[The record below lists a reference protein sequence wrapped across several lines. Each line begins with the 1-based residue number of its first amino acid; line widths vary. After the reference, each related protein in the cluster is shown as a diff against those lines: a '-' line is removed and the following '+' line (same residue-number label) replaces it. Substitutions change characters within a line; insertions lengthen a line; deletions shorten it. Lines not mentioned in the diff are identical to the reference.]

1 LGAYLIGSILETRE
15 RYMKYIYGALILVV
29 FFGTTLNQTRAQQVN
44 VQRLPIIDVHMHA
57 HTADRF
63 GKAGIPNPVTGKPS
77 AAVTDEAILRATLAE
92 MKRYNIVKAVAG
104 SSMESGERWRA
115 AAPDL
120 FIKSA
125 QIDVGLPM
133 PNIEQL
139 RAEYRAGRLG
149 AIGEIGGQ
157 YLGLSPSDPT
167 LESYFAL
174 AEELDLPVGI
184 HMGISAPN
192 TPYECCPKFRVTLGN
207 PVLLEEVLIKHPKLR
222 LYIMHAGYPYLQET
236 IAIMS
241 VYPQVYADIAVIN
254 WIIPREEFHQYLKAL
269 MRAGMGKRLMFG
281 SDQMIWYEAIGMAIE
296 GTESAPFL
304 TAEQKRDIFYN
315 NAARFLR
322 LEGKSIPSNGSK

>member
-1 LGAYLIGSILETRE
+1 
-15 RYMKYIYGALILVV
+15 MKYIYGALILVV

>member
-1 LGAYLIGSILETRE
+1 MRYTYCLLLFFLLLGTIIGP
-15 RYMKYIYGALILVV
+15 MG
-29 FFGTTLNQTRAQQVN
+29 AQQQAN
-44 VQRLPIIDVHMHA
+44 AQMPPIIDVHMHA
-57 HTADRF
+57 HAADRF

-92 MKRYNIVKAVAG
+92 MRRYNIVKAVAG
-104 SSMESGERWRA
+104 SSMEAGERWRA

-120 FIKSA
+120 FIKGA
-125 QIDVGLPM
+125 QIDVGIPM
-133 PNIEQL
+133 PSIEQL
-139 RAEYRAGRLG
+139 RAEHRAGRLG
-149 AIGEIGGQ
+149 AMGEIGGQ
-157 YLGLSPSDPT
+157 YLGLSPNDST
-167 LESYFAL
+167 LEPYFAL
-174 AEELDLPVGI
+174 AEELDIPVGV

-207 PVLLEEVLIKHPKLR
+207 PALLEEVLIKHPKLR
-222 LYIMHAGYPYLQET
+222 LYIMHAGYPYLPET

-254 WIIPREEFHQYLKAL
+254 WIIPREEFHEYLKAL

-296 GTESAPFL
+296 GTESATFL

-322 LEGKSIPSNGSK
+322 LDGKSSSSGSSK

>member
-1 LGAYLIGSILETRE
+1 MRQVRCLLLLS
-15 RYMKYIYGALILVV
+15 LVAATV
-29 FFGTTLNQTRAQQVN
+29 VSETRAQKQAN
-44 VQRLPIIDVHMHA
+44 AQRLPIIDVHLHA

-63 GKAGIPNPVTGKPS
+63 GTAGIPNPVTGKPS
-77 AAVTDEAILRATLAE
+77 TAVTDEAILLATLGE

-120 FIKSA
+120 FIKGA
-125 QIDVGLPM
+125 QIDHGIPM
-133 PNIEQL
+133 PTIQQL
-139 RAEYRAGRLG
+139 RAEYKAGRLG
-149 AIGEIGGQ
+149 AMGEIGAQ
-157 YLGLSPSDPT
+157 YLGLSPADRS
-167 LESYFAL
+167 LEPYFAL
-174 AEELDLPVGI
+174 AEELDIPVGV

-207 PVLLEEVLIKHPKLR
+207 PALLEEVLIRHPKLR

-254 WIIPREEFHQYLKAL
+254 WIIPRQEFHEYLKAL

-296 GTESAPFL
+296 GTESASFL
-304 TAEQKRDIFYN
+304 TAQQKRDIFYN

-322 LEGKSIPSNGSK
+322 LKGKNSALADSK

>member
-1 LGAYLIGSILETRE
+1 MR
-15 RYMKYIYGALILVV
+15 YIYCLLLLVLLS
-29 FFGTTLNQTRAQQVN
+29 GTVISQTGMPQQVN
-44 VQRLPIIDVHMHA
+44 GQRLPIIDVHMHA

-77 AAVTDEAILRATLAE
+77 SAVTDEAILRATLAE

-120 FIKSA
+120 FIKGA
-125 QIDVGLPM
+125 QIDVGIPM
-133 PNIEQL
+133 PSIERL
-139 RAEYRAGRLG
+139 RAEHRAGRLG
-149 AIGEIGGQ
+149 AMGEIGAQ
-157 YLGLSPSDPT
+157 YLGLSPNDPT
-167 LESYFAL
+167 LEPYFAL
-174 AEELDLPVGI
+174 AEELDIPVGV

-192 TPYECCPKFRVTLGN
+192 TPYECCPKFRVALGN
-207 PVLLEEVLIKHPKLR
+207 PALLEEVLIRHPKLR

-254 WIIPREEFHQYLKAL
+254 WIIPREEFHEYLKAL

-315 NAARFLR
+315 NAVRFLR
-322 LEGKSIPSNGSK
+322 LESRSIPSRGSK

>member
-1 LGAYLIGSILETRE
+1 M
-15 RYMKYIYGALILVV
+15 RYICCLLLLVLLSSAV
-29 FFGTTLNQTRAQQVN
+29 ISQTRAGRQAN
-44 VQRLPIIDVHMHA
+44 AQRPPIIDMHMHA

-63 GKAGIPNPVTGKPS
+63 GKAGIPNPITGKPS

-104 SSMESGERWRA
+104 SSMESSERWRA

-120 FIKSA
+120 FIRGA
-125 QIDVGLPM
+125 QIDVGIPM
-133 PNIEQL
+133 PSVEQL

-149 AIGEIGGQ
+149 AMGEIGGQ
-157 YLGLSPSDPT
+157 YLGLSPNDPT
-167 LESYFAL
+167 LEPYFAL
-174 AEELDLPVGI
+174 AEELDIPVGV

-207 PVLLEEVLIKHPKLR
+207 PALLEEVLIKHPKLR

-254 WIIPREEFHQYLKAL
+254 WAIPRAEFHEYLKAL

-281 SDQMIWYEAIGMAIE
+281 SDQMIWYEAIGMAVE
-296 GTESAPFL
+296 GTKSAPFL

-322 LEGKSIPSNGSK
+322 LEGKSIPSTGSK

>member
-1 LGAYLIGSILETRE
+1 
-15 RYMKYIYGALILVV
+15 MKYIYSVLIAVLLC
-29 FFGTTLNQTRAQQVN
+29 GTTVSQTRAQRQVN
-44 VQRLPIIDVHMHA
+44 VQRLPIIDMHMHA

-63 GKAGIPNPVTGKPS
+63 GKAGLPNPVTGKPS

-104 SSMESGERWRA
+104 SSMESAERWRA

-125 QIDVGLPM
+125 QLDVGIPV
-133 PNIEQL
+133 PSIEQL

-149 AIGEIGGQ
+149 AVGEIGGQ
-157 YLGLSPSDPT
+157 YLGLAPNDPT
-167 LESYFAL
+167 LEHYFAL
-174 AEELDLPVGI
+174 AEELDIPVGI

-192 TPYECCPKFRVTLGN
+192 TPYECCPKFRVALGN
-207 PVLLEEVLIKHPKLR
+207 PELLEDVLIKHPKLR

-236 IAIMS
+236 IGIMS

-254 WIIPREEFHQYLKAL
+254 WIIPREEFHEYLKGL
-269 MRAGMGKRLMFG
+269 MRAGLGKRLMFG
-281 SDQMIWYEAIGMAIE
+281 SDQMIWYEAIGLAIE
-296 GTESAPFL
+296 GTESAAFL
-304 TAEQKRDIFYN
+304 TAGQKRDIFYH

-322 LEGKSIPSNGSK
+322 LESKSTTSKKSK